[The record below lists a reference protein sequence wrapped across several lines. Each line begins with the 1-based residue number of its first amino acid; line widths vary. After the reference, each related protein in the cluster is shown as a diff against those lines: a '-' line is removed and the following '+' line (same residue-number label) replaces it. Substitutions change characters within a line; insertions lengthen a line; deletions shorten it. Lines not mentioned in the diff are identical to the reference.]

1 MKSAL
6 IAVAQDDNN
15 RTMAEIEHHYLKLC
29 RYIHFENKGML
40 SGKRLQY
47 QFTKSSRFHNPHRK
61 LHTEILI
68 VFPMEQSGRDVY
80 TLPRMRGSRNYDLGK
95 DGLWYLVLSLAIPT
109 ALGQAVNVLYA
120 IVDRMYI
127 GHIAGYGDIALAGV
141 GVASPIA
148 AFLSS
153 FASLIGM
160 GGSPIMAMREGHGE
174 HEEAQK
180 VLTTGF
186 YLLIAAS
193 VVLTP
198 LFFIFRD
205 PILLTFGASGVTLP
219 YASDYLGI
227 YILGTPF
234 ALLSTGLNSFVINQ
248 GLSKKGMLSVL
259 VGAIMNIILDPLFI
273 FTFDMGVKGAAIAT
287 VISQMASMLIS
298 IMALRGRNTQI
309 KLRFH
314 GFVPNQI
321 PHIIKFGLSSF
332 IILSTDS
339 LLLVVLNAMLQYY
352 GGPGFGDILIT
363 CSTIVQSYHILVTY
377 PMNGMTA
384 GCQGLVSYNY
394 GAGFTERVRK
404 SINNLQILITSYTIV
419 MFVFTIFGSG
429 LFASL
434 FTSDPE
440 ILRLSAKYMF
450 IFECMIIPLSFQYVN
465 VDMMTALGQI
475 HISLPL
481 SLTRKILFFLAS
493 LILPMLFGA
502 SAAFFSE
509 PISDLVSC
517 VVGTIILRTQLGKI
531 LERRIKE
538 GFRI

>member
-1 MKSAL
+1 
-6 IAVAQDDNN
+6 
-15 RTMAEIEHHYLKLC
+15 
-29 RYIHFENKGML
+29 
-40 SGKRLQY
+40 
-47 QFTKSSRFHNPHRK
+47 
-61 LHTEILI
+61 
-68 VFPMEQSGRDVY
+68 
-80 TLPRMRGSRNYDLGK
+80 
-95 DGLWYLVLSLAIPT
+95 
-109 ALGQAVNVLYA
+109 
-120 IVDRMYI
+120 
-127 GHIAGYGDIALAGV
+127 
-141 GVASPIA
+141 
-148 AFLSS
+148 
-153 FASLIGM
+153 
-160 GGSPIMAMREGHGE
+160 
-174 HEEAQK
+174 
-180 VLTTGF
+180 
-186 YLLIAAS
+186 
-193 VVLTP
+193 
-198 LFFIFRD
+198 
-205 PILLTFGASGVTLP
+205 
-219 YASDYLGI
+219 
-227 YILGTPF
+227 
-234 ALLSTGLNSFVINQ
+234 
-248 GLSKKGMLSVL
+248 MLSVL

>member
-1 MKSAL
+1 M
-6 IAVAQDDNN
+6 
-15 RTMAEIEHHYLKLC
+15 
-29 RYIHFENKGML
+29 
-40 SGKRLQY
+40 
-47 QFTKSSRFHNPHRK
+47 
-61 LHTEILI
+61 
-68 VFPMEQSGRDVY
+68 GR
-80 TLPRMRGSRNYDLGK
+80 RYDLGK
-95 DGLWYLVLSLAIPT
+95 DGIWSLVLSLALPT
-109 ALGQAVNVLYA
+109 ALAQAVNVLYA

-141 GVASPIA
+141 GVAAPIA
-148 AFLSS
+148 AFISS

-160 GGSPIMAMREGHGE
+160 GGAPIMAMREGHGD
-174 HEEAQK
+174 HEAAEGI
-180 VLTTGF
+180 VTTGF
-186 YLLIAAS
+186 YLLLISAAI
-193 VVLTP
+193 LTP
-198 LFFIFRD
+198 VFFIARD
-205 PILLTFGASGVTLP
+205 SVLMAFGASASTLP
-219 YASDYLGI
+219 YASEYLGW
-227 YILGTPF
+227 YLLGTPF
-234 ALLSTGLNSFVINQ
+234 ALLATGLNSFVINQ
-248 GLSKKGMLSVL
+248 GQSTKGMISVL
-259 VGAIMNIILDPLFI
+259 AGAVMNIILDPIFI
-273 FTFDMGVKGAAIAT
+273 FLFGMGVKGAAIAT
-287 VISQMASMLIS
+287 VISQIGSMLIA
-298 IMALRGRNTQI
+298 IQALRSKNTAI
-309 KLRFH
+309 KLRFS
-314 GFVPNQI
+314 GFLPGEI
-321 PHIIKFGLSSF
+321 GRIIKFGLSSF
-332 IILSTDS
+332 IIISTDS
-339 LLLVVLNAMLQYY
+339 LLLIVLNAMLQKY
-352 GGPGFGDILIT
+352 GGPETGDILIT

-377 PMNGMTA
+377 PMGGMTA

-440 ILRLSAKYMF
+440 ILKLSAKYMF